1 MERVNKTVITLETTI
16 NAPVAKVWAHWGMP
30 EHIVNWNN
38 ASDDWHTP
46 HAENDLRTGGSFSY
60 TMAAKDESFK
70 FDFGGTYTNVEQER
84 IIEYT
89 LGDNR
94 KVKIEFVTQGDQTKV
109 IESFEAETENSE
121 DLQRTGWQM
130 ILDNFKKYVEAN

>member
-1 MERVNKTVITLETTI
+1 MERVNKTVITVETTI
-16 NAPVAKVWAHWGMP
+16 NASAAKVWAYWGMP

-46 HAENDLRTGGSFSY
+46 HAENDLRTGGSFSF

-84 IIEYT
+84 LIVYT

-94 KVKIEFVTQGDQTKV
+94 KVKIEFVPQGDQTKV
-109 IESFEAETENSE
+109 IENFEAETENSE

-130 ILDNFKKYVEAN
+130 ILDNFKKYTEAN